1 MAQNFEPFHVPQQN
15 RKNKLRVTTQT
26 NQEQQNPPTPL
37 FSRQAPMNPSQSSSF
52 SSLQT
57 LKDMNYQ
64 PLTSQGLSLCLSF
77 QLDNQRY
84 NAVSVSGDYT
94 KQNGEMR
101 SSVVP
106 LGPFT
111 GYASILTSSRFLKP
125 AQQILDEI
133 CGVINCAN
141 ANFPLDGLGE
151 SEITR
156 ESIAFLSG
164 GVEHQWK
171 NSKLIL
177 MLDEHFTSLKN
188 ALLDKIQFTGRTFAD
203 SIVTKEKSPRYGK
216 TERGIGNQNPT
227 LNLNFIQ
234 HSVWRSH
241 RGLPDHAVAVLKTWL
256 FEHFLHPY
264 PTDSEKQALAQQ
276 TGLSRTQV
284 SNWFINARVRLWK
297 PMVEE
302 VHMLESQQTQAP
314 SETVNQ
320 GANMPSDLPLKKQ
333 SRATSHQN
341 TNQTTRSRLLN
352 ELPDVSKQRQ
362 DPVNIYGNNF
372 SGNYHTAGV
381 SGSKGVSLALGLPQN
396 NGIDLSWPLPVSIP
410 HHVNVEMI
418 GMMDSAPATGFE
430 LEKQHFGKE

>member
-177 MLDEHFTSLKN
+177 MLDE
-188 ALLDKIQFTGRTFAD
+188 FTGRTFAD

>member
-396 NGIDLSWPLPVSIP
+396 NGIDLSWPLPMSIP

>member
-177 MLDEHFTSLKN
+177 MLDE
-188 ALLDKIQFTGRTFAD
+188 FTGRTFAD

-396 NGIDLSWPLPVSIP
+396 NGIDLSWPLPMSIP